1 MSQIGVTYGVDE
13 FKFEVDDWHYFIG
26 DADDGQHVVNHVLCW
41 SLDNELA
48 SKRGGTINV
57 TLLPENVTCQQCLE
71 WLHA

>member
-1 MSQIGVTYGVDE
+1 MSQIGVTY
-13 FKFEVDDWHYFIG
+13 EVDDWHFFIG
-26 DADDGQHVVNHVLCW
+26 DYYGGWDDHIVNHVLCW

-48 SKRGGTINV
+48 SKRGGIINV